1 MLTIQQRHWR
11 LASSA
16 IQNHGRA
23 RQRFHKAEKQL
34 EKTKLLAGNDNKVG
48 IAGEFWAK
56 WHYCRLGAQIIEVM
70 PPSNEGYDFVCR
82 RGSRRVR
89 ISVKVISAE
98 NKRGRQ
104 LRLKSRG
111 TWDEICLV
119 LLNTDLTP
127 SRIGVAGRNDFLKA
141 QKARKNLSV
150 DPIVT
155 KFWLGPKGWLTQHGQ
170 TRDYERRSLP

>member
-1 MLTIQQRHWR
+1 MLEIEERQWK

-16 IQNHGRA
+16 IRNYGQA
-23 RQRFHKAEKQL
+23 RERFHRAEKNLQ
-34 EKTKLLAGNDNKVG
+34 TTRLLAGNDNKVG

-56 WHYCRLGAQIIEVM
+56 WHYCRLGSKLLKVM

-89 ISVKVISAE
+89 VSVKVISAE

-104 LRLKSRG
+104 LRLKSGG

-127 SRIGVAGRNDFLKA
+127 SRIGVATRREFLRA
-141 QKARKNLSV
+141 QKARRNASPN
-150 DPIVT
+150 PIVT
-155 KFWLGPKGWLTQHGQ
+155 KFWLGPRGWLTLHGQ
-170 TRDYERRSLP
+170 TIDYERHSLH